1 MGLSL
6 RQLNSFSKL
15 FGTSCVCS
23 CRYSVMGASL
33 SRSPRQKSEK
43 KAKREVPS
51 SRNGSA
57 KGVKGKRKRKGLEQ
71 GVEDTGQEAKGM
83 ERRDSK
89 NFWISHITRRNSSR
103 DTINAQTV
111 VNTQKPHTQ
120 PQTPRELSSK
130 GKQKGKKHEVQL
142 EPNKNNNAKSLHG
155 ATLNDQPRDKQ
166 GKNLALNGFTVS
178 ANENQ
183 DIQDSNSSVV
193 PQSPALLPGQASG
206 SIDASNLISANELY
220 NYFWDGAIHSSIF
233 DPSYLLVVD
242 ARPKAD
248 FERGHIIL
256 ARCAGSLYNDLA
268 TNPMFGYGYMGGEE
282 VIANR
287 LSEYTHVIVY
297 GNSVSDTRNDDLP
310 EIKLMR
316 ELMNYELVDPLFL
329 ASGYDS
335 FKQAWP
341 FMCTTKDLTIRH
353 DHKEITVYPSLIL
366 ENQLYLGRGEQA
378 TNGKVISDL
387 KLTHV
392 INIGSEHASPF
403 TDRIQYLNIKLDDNP
418 SSDLK
423 IYFSKACQ
431 FISDAL
437 SAGGRILVHC
447 NLGVSRSSTIVI
459 SYLMK
464 SREWTLKV
472 AHDFVKD
479 RRTCIRP
486 NRGFLQQLSD
496 WEQSIFGRK
505 HTDADELWF

>member
-1 MGLSL
+1 MELVA
-6 RQLNSFSKL
+6 F
-15 FGTSCVCS
+15 VVV
-23 CRYSVMGASL
+23 VMGASL
-33 SRSPRQKSEK
+33 SRSPRQKSAK
-43 KAKREVPS
+43 KAKRDVPS
-51 SRNGSA
+51 SRPDGSA
-57 KGVKGKRKRKGLEQ
+57 KGVKGKKKDKGLEQ
-71 GVEDTGQEAKGM
+71 AEDTGQEAKGM

-103 DTINAQTV
+103 GTINAQTA
-111 VNTQKPHTQ
+111 VNI
-120 PQTPRELSSK
+120 QTPHSNPPREFSPQ
-130 GKQKGKKHEVQL
+130 GKQNGRKHEVQS
-142 EPNKNNNAKSLHG
+142 EPNKNNNARSLNG
-155 ATLNDQPRDKQ
+155 ATLNDQPSDKQ
-166 GKNLALNGFTVS
+166 GKNLVLNGLSVP
-178 ANENQ
+178 AKENQ
-183 DIQDSNSSVV
+183 DIQDSNSTVV

-248 FERGHIIL
+248 YERGHIIL

-287 LSEYTHVIVY
+287 LNEYTHVIVY

-335 FKQAWP
+335 FKQVWP

-366 ENQLYLGRGEQA
+366 ENQPYLGRGEQA
-378 TNGKVISDL
+378 TNAKIVSDL

-392 INIGSEHASPF
+392 INIGCEHPSPF

-423 IYFSKACQ
+423 IYFSKAYQ

-464 SREWTLKV
+464 SRQWTLKV
-472 AHDFVKD
+472 AHDFVRD

>member
-1 MGLSL
+1 
-6 RQLNSFSKL
+6 
-15 FGTSCVCS
+15 
-23 CRYSVMGASL
+23 MGASL

-43 KAKREVPS
+43 KAKRDVLS
-51 SRNGSA
+51 SRPHGSA
-57 KGVKGKRKRKGLEQ
+57 KDLKGKKSDKRLEQ
-71 GVEDTGQEAKGM
+71 GEDTGQEAKGM

-103 DTINAQTV
+103 DTISVQTA
-111 VNTQKPHTQ
+111 VNTQKPHKNSR
-120 PQTPRELSSK
+120 PPRELSPK
-130 GKQKGKKHEVQL
+130 GKQNGRKHEVQL
-142 EPNKNNNAKSLHG
+142 EPNKNNNARSLNG
-155 ATLNDQPRDKQ
+155 ATLNDQPSNKQ
-166 GKNLALNGFTVS
+166 GKNLALNGLTVP
-178 ANENQ
+178 ATENQ
-183 DIQDSNSSVV
+183 DIQDSNSTVV

-248 FERGHIIL
+248 YERGHIIL

-268 TNPMFGYGYMGGEE
+268 TNPMFGYGYLGGEE

-310 EIKLMR
+310 EIKLTR

-378 TNGKVISDL
+378 TNRKVVSDL

-403 TDRIQYLNIKLDDNP
+403 TDCIQYLNIKLDDNP

-437 SAGGRILVHC
+437 SIGGRILVHC

-464 SREWTLKV
+464 SRQWTLKV
-472 AHDFVKD
+472 AHDFVRD

>member
-1 MGLSL
+1 
-6 RQLNSFSKL
+6 
-15 FGTSCVCS
+15 
-23 CRYSVMGASL
+23 MGASL
-33 SRSPRQKSEK
+33 TRSPRQKSEK
-43 KAKREVPS
+43 KAKRDAPS
-51 SRNGSA
+51 SLPNGSA
-57 KGVKGKRKRKGLEQ
+57 KGVRGKKKDERREQ
-71 GVEDTGQEAKGM
+71 AEDTGQEAKGM

-89 NFWISHITRRNSSR
+89 NFWISHITRRTSR
-103 DTINAQTV
+103 DSINAQTA
-111 VNTQKPHTQ
+111 VNSQTPHSKP
-120 PQTPRELSSK
+120 PRELSPQ
-130 GKQKGKKHEVQL
+130 GKQNGRQIEML
-142 EPNKNNNAKSLHG
+142 SGLNKNNNGTSLNG
-155 ATLNDQPRDKQ
+155 ATLNGQPSDQQ
-166 GKNLALNGFTVS
+166 GKNLVLNGLSVS
-178 ANENQ
+178 GKENQ
-183 DIQDSNSSVV
+183 DIQDLNSSVV
-193 PQSPALLPGQASG
+193 PQSPGLLPGQASG

-242 ARPKAD
+242 ARPKAEYD
-248 FERGHIIL
+248 RGHIIL

-268 TNPMFGYGYMGGEE
+268 TNPMFGYGYMQGGEE

-335 FKQAWP
+335 FKQVWP
-341 FMCTTKDLTIRH
+341 FMCTTKELIIRH

-366 ENQLYLGRGEQA
+366 ENQMYLGRGEQA
-378 TNGKVISDL
+378 TNAKIVSDL
-387 KLTHV
+387 RLTHV
-392 INIGSEHASPF
+392 INIGSEHPSPF
-403 TDRIQYLNIKLDDNP
+403 IDRIQYLNIKLDDSP

-437 SAGGRILVHC
+437 SVGGRILVHC

-464 SREWTLKV
+464 SRQWTLKV
-472 AHDFVKD
+472 AHDFVRD

>member
-1 MGLSL
+1 
-6 RQLNSFSKL
+6 
-15 FGTSCVCS
+15 
-23 CRYSVMGASL
+23 MGASL
-33 SRSPRQKSEK
+33 SRSQREKSEK
-43 KAKREVPS
+43 KAKRNAS
-51 SRNGSA
+51 SNRPKGSA
-57 KGVKGKRKRKGLEQ
+57 KGVKGKRKDEQ
-71 GVEDTGQEAKGM
+71 HERAEDTGQETSGM

-89 NFWISHITRRNSSR
+89 NFWISHITKRNNSR
-103 DTINAQTV
+103 DTVNAPTAV
-111 VNTQKPHTQ
+111 NNTQTPHSKP
-120 PQTPRELSSK
+120 PREPSPR
-130 GKQKGKKHEVQL
+130 GKQQGRQKEIQSG
-142 EPNKNNNAKSLHG
+142 PNKNNNANSSDG
-155 ATLNDQPRDKQ
+155 ATLNHQPSDQE
-166 GKNLALNGFTVS
+166 GKNMVLNGSSVS
-178 ANENQ
+178 GKENQ
-183 DIQDSNSSVV
+183 DIQDLNSTVV
-193 PQSPALLPGQASG
+193 PQSPGLLPGQASG
-206 SIDASNLISANELY
+206 SIDASNLISVNELY

-233 DPSYLLVVD
+233 DTSYLLVVD
-242 ARPKAD
+242 ARPRAEY
-248 FERGHIIL
+248 ERGHIVL
-256 ARCAGSLYNDLA
+256 ARCAASLYNDLQ
-268 TNPMFGYGYMGGEE
+268 TSPMFGYGYTGGEE
-282 VIANR
+282 VIAKR

-310 EIKLMR
+310 EIKLVR

-335 FKQAWP
+335 FKQVWP
-341 FMCTTKDLTIRH
+341 FMCTTKELTIRH

-378 TNGKVISDL
+378 TNGKIVSDL

-437 SAGGRILVHC
+437 SAGGCILVHC

-464 SREWTLKV
+464 SRQWTLKV
-472 AHDFVKD
+472 AHDFVRD

-496 WEQSIFGRK
+496 WEQGIFGCKR
-505 HTDADELWF
+505 TDADELWF